1 MKPDFSNGVPPE
13 VLRRIRGEQ
22 DEVKGMESKSY
33 FCPYCNH
40 KTVVVYQDA
49 HGHIQPQ
56 CKRCGK
62 EAIYNV
68 SFRIAGTYYLTLRT
82 TPPVY

>member
-33 FCPYCNH
+33 FCPYAPEPM
-40 KTVVVYQDA
+40 K
-49 HGHIQPQ
+49 
-56 CKRCGK
+56 
-62 EAIYNV
+62 
-68 SFRIAGTYYLTLRT
+68 IADI
-82 TPPVY
+82 PSAV

>member
-49 HGHIQPQ
+49 HGHTDGWMKLITAD
-56 CKRCGK
+56 CLH
-62 EAIYNV
+62 
-68 SFRIAGTYYLTLRT
+68 S
-82 TPPVY
+82 